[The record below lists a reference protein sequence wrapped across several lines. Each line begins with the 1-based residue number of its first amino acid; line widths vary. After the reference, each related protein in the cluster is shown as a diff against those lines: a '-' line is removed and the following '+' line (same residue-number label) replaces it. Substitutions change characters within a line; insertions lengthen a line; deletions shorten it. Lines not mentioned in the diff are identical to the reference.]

1 MKITVN
7 QEQKDVSE
15 NLNLVQLLNEL
26 NIQQR
31 QGIAIAVGMQIIPQ
45 QQWET
50 TILEENQSI
59 NIITASQGG

>member
-7 QEQKDVSE
+7 QEQKDVSD

>member
-15 NLNLVQLLNEL
+15 NLNLFQLLNEL